1 VLLKDRYFIYTKS
14 EGDSSVLN
22 NIISEN
28 GGLLAHLP
36 MIEIRFRQIDEE
48 EQRLLH
54 AVCQYNWIILTSSNA
69 IKYLFQQLDYYGIDK
84 SVLDNTKFAVVG
96 QQTGK
101 TLASYGYKYS
111 YINSGQTGEQFA
123 KELDELFDDN
133 IKALYPTG
141 NLTRYNM
148 EKVLGDRVKRIN
160 VYNTLMPDII
170 DNDILTNIRSNKY
183 DMLIFTSPSGFNN
196 LITLLNGSTSL
207 SDIRSVCIGTTTQ
220 QAMQKQGV
228 EPLAV
233 AKTANAKGIGQAIL
247 NYYESIKK

>member
-14 EGDSSVLN
+14 DGNSSVLN

-28 GGLLAHLP
+28 GGQLVNFP
-36 MIEIRFRQIDEE
+36 MIEIKFRQIDEE
-48 EQRLLH
+48 EKRLLH
-54 AVCQYNWIILTSSNA
+54 SVYQYNWIILTSSNA
-69 IKYLFQQLDYYGIDK
+69 IKYLFQHLECYGIDK
-84 SVLDNTKFAVVG
+84 SVLDKTKFAVVG

-101 TLASYGYKYS
+101 TLASYGYKYN

-123 KELDELFDDN
+123 KELDELFDDS

-148 EKVLGDRVKRIN
+148 ERVLGDRVKRIN

-170 DNDILTNIRSNKY
+170 DKDILGNIRSSKY

-196 LITLLNGSTSL
+196 LIMLLNGSINL

-220 QAMQKQGV
+220 QAMQKHGV

-233 AKTANAKGIGQAIL
+233 AKTANARGIGQAIL
-247 NYYESIKK
+247 SYYESIKK